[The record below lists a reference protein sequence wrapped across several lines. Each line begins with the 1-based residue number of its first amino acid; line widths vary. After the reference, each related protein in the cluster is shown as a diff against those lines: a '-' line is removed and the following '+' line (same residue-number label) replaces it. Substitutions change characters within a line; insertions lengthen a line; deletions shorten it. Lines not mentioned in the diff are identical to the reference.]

1 MSNTQ
6 KITLKID
13 YIQRITPNRKLGQLE
28 PPGTLGLRAFTDSS
42 MKYGL
47 GKRILET
54 NRLPWNSDHHLD
66 PEFRIPTDNR
76 ARKLDELQMHK
87 KLSLSS
93 VNLPRH
99 LERVVPTIGP
109 GSRMEPI
116 FEQEEDLK
124 VMEKP
129 DGDDKELKTE
139 QEANIDVTMKEEAA
153 DKVTNVGRFRLT
165 KVETP
170 EISASNS
177 TEMTGNLKRQ
187 LAETEK
193 DMVASKQSPQING
206 RPDDALKQIANA
218 INQKVKKDL
227 AKKVKRI
234 EELEHE
240 NAANQDYLQKV
251 DVEARHKEKKLQE
264 MKREIRE
271 LKKITKFQD
280 EMLDVRN
287 KEIERLS
294 RMLPRDSESE
304 VDDNDK
310 VEDETVSSD
319 DDERDKQPK
328 REDLDLIFDDSDN

>member
-1 MSNTQ
+1 
-6 KITLKID
+6 
-13 YIQRITPNRKLGQLE
+13 
-28 PPGTLGLRAFTDSS
+28 

-54 NRLPWNSDHHLD
+54 NRSPWNNDHHLD
-66 PEFRIPTDNR
+66 PESRIPTDNR
-76 ARKLDELQMHK
+76 ARKLDEFQMHK

-93 VNLPRH
+93 VNLPRQM
-99 LERVVPTIGP
+99 ECVVPTIGP
-109 GSRMEPI
+109 GSRMEPNL
-116 FEQEEDLK
+116 EQEENLK

-129 DGDDKELKTE
+129 EGDDKELKTE

-264 MKREIRE
+264 MKKEIRK

-310 VEDETVSSD
+310 VEDETDSSD
-319 DDERDKQPK
+319 DSERDKQPK

>member
-1 MSNTQ
+1 M
-6 KITLKID
+6 
-13 YIQRITPNRKLGQLE
+13 
-28 PPGTLGLRAFTDSS
+28 
-42 MKYGL
+42 
-47 GKRILET
+47 
-54 NRLPWNSDHHLD
+54 PWNSDHHLD

-153 DKVTNVGRFRLT
+153 DKVTNVGRFRLM

-177 TEMTGNLKRQ
+177 T
-187 LAETEK
+187 
-193 DMVASKQSPQING
+193 
-206 RPDDALKQIANA
+206 
-218 INQKVKKDL
+218 
-227 AKKVKRI
+227 
-234 EELEHE
+234 
-240 NAANQDYLQKV
+240 
-251 DVEARHKEKKLQE
+251 
-264 MKREIRE
+264 
-271 LKKITKFQD
+271 
-280 EMLDVRN
+280 
-287 KEIERLS
+287 
-294 RMLPRDSESE
+294 
-304 VDDNDK
+304 
-310 VEDETVSSD
+310 
-319 DDERDKQPK
+319 
-328 REDLDLIFDDSDN
+328 

>member
-1 MSNTQ
+1 M
-6 KITLKID
+6 
-13 YIQRITPNRKLGQLE
+13 
-28 PPGTLGLRAFTDSS
+28 
-42 MKYGL
+42 
-47 GKRILET
+47 
-54 NRLPWNSDHHLD
+54 PWNSDHHLD
-66 PEFRIPTDNR
+66 PESRIPTDNR
-76 ARKLDELQMHK
+76 ARKLDEFQMHK

-93 VNLPRH
+93 VNLPRQM
-99 LERVVPTIGP
+99 ECVVPTTGP
-109 GSRMEPI
+109 GSRMKPNL
-116 FEQEEDLK
+116 EQEENLK
-124 VMEKP
+124 MMEKP
-129 DGDDKELKTE
+129 EGDDKELKTE
-139 QEANIDVTMKEEAA
+139 QEANIDATMKEEAA

-187 LAETEK
+187 LAATDK
-193 DMVASKQSPQING
+193 DMVASKQSLQING

-218 INQKVKKDL
+218 ISQKVKKDL

-251 DVEARHKEKKLQE
+251 DVEALQKEKKIQE
-264 MKREIRE
+264 MKKEIRE

-304 VDDNDK
+304 EDVNDK
-310 VEDETVSSD
+310 VDDETDSSD
-319 DDERDKQPK
+319 DDEGDKQPK
-328 REDLDLIFDDSDN
+328 REDLDLIFDESDN

>member
-1 MSNTQ
+1 
-6 KITLKID
+6 
-13 YIQRITPNRKLGQLE
+13 
-28 PPGTLGLRAFTDSS
+28 

-170 EISASNS
+170 VISASNS
-177 TEMTGNLKRQ
+177 TEMNGNLKRQ

-218 INQKVKKDL
+218 INQKMKKDL
-227 AKKVKRI
+227 AKKVKKI
-234 EELEHE
+234 VELEHE
-240 NAANQDYLQKV
+240 NASKQDYLQKV

-264 MKREIRE
+264 MKKEIRK

-310 VEDETVSSD
+310 IEDETVSSD

>member
-1 MSNTQ
+1 
-6 KITLKID
+6 
-13 YIQRITPNRKLGQLE
+13 
-28 PPGTLGLRAFTDSS
+28 

-54 NRLPWNSDHHLD
+54 NRSPWNNDHHLD
-66 PEFRIPTDNR
+66 PESRIPTDNR
-76 ARKLDELQMHK
+76 ARKLDEFQMHK

-93 VNLPRH
+93 VNLPRQM
-99 LERVVPTIGP
+99 ECVVPTIAP
-109 GSRMEPI
+109 GLRMEPNL
-116 FEQEEDLK
+116 EQEENLK
-124 VMEKP
+124 MMEKP
-129 DGDDKELKTE
+129 EGDDKELKTE
-139 QEANIDVTMKEEAA
+139 QEANIDATMKEEAA

-206 RPDDALKQIANA
+206 RPDDALKQIAKA

-240 NAANQDYLQKV
+240 NEANQDYLQKV

-287 KEIERLS
+287 KEIPRLS

-310 VEDETVSSD
+310 VEDETDSSD
-319 DDERDKQPK
+319 DGERDKQPK

>member
-1 MSNTQ
+1 M
-6 KITLKID
+6 
-13 YIQRITPNRKLGQLE
+13 
-28 PPGTLGLRAFTDSS
+28 
-42 MKYGL
+42 
-47 GKRILET
+47 
-54 NRLPWNSDHHLD
+54 PWNSDHHLD

-116 FEQEEDLK
+116 FEQEENLK

-234 EELEHE
+234 VELEHE

-264 MKREIRE
+264 MKKEIRK
-271 LKKITKFQD
+271 LKKVTKFQD

>member
-1 MSNTQ
+1 
-6 KITLKID
+6 
-13 YIQRITPNRKLGQLE
+13 
-28 PPGTLGLRAFTDSS
+28 

-170 EISASNS
+170 ETSASNS

-234 EELEHE
+234 VELEHE

-264 MKREIRE
+264 MKKEIRK
-271 LKKITKFQD
+271 LKNITKLQD

-310 VEDETVSSD
+310 IEDETVSSD

>member
-1 MSNTQ
+1 
-6 KITLKID
+6 
-13 YIQRITPNRKLGQLE
+13 
-28 PPGTLGLRAFTDSS
+28 

-54 NRLPWNSDHHLD
+54 NRSPWNNDQHLD
-66 PEFRIPTDNR
+66 PESRIPTDNR
-76 ARKLDELQMHK
+76 ARKLDEFQMHK
-87 KLSLSS
+87 KLSLRS

-99 LERVVPTIGP
+99 MERVVPTIGP
-109 GSRMEPI
+109 GSRMEPNL
-116 FEQEEDLK
+116 EQEENLK

-129 DGDDKELKTE
+129 EGDDKELKTE
-139 QEANIDVTMKEEAA
+139 QEANIDATMKEEAA
-153 DKVTNVGRFRLT
+153 DRVTNVGRFRLT

-227 AKKVKRI
+227 AKKAKRI
-234 EELEHE
+234 VELEHE

-264 MKREIRE
+264 MKKEIRK

-310 VEDETVSSD
+310 VEDETDSSD

>member
-1 MSNTQ
+1 
-6 KITLKID
+6 
-13 YIQRITPNRKLGQLE
+13 
-28 PPGTLGLRAFTDSS
+28 

-54 NRLPWNSDHHLD
+54 NRSPWKNDHHLD
-66 PEFRIPTDNR
+66 PESGIPTDNR
-76 ARKLDELQMHK
+76 ARKLDEFQMHK

-93 VNLPRH
+93 VNLPRQM
-99 LERVVPTIGP
+99 ECVVPTTGP
-109 GSRMEPI
+109 GSRMKPNL
-116 FEQEEDLK
+116 EQEENLK
-124 VMEKP
+124 MMEKP
-129 DGDDKELKTE
+129 EGDDKELKTE
-139 QEANIDVTMKEEAA
+139 QEANIDATMKEEAA
-153 DKVTNVGRFRLT
+153 DRVTNVGRFRLT

-170 EISASNS
+170 VISASNS

-218 INQKVKKDL
+218 INQKMKKDL

-264 MKREIRE
+264 MKKEIRK

-310 VEDETVSSD
+310 VEDETDSSD
-319 DDERDKQPK
+319 DSERDKQPK

>member
-1 MSNTQ
+1 
-6 KITLKID
+6 
-13 YIQRITPNRKLGQLE
+13 
-28 PPGTLGLRAFTDSS
+28 

-54 NRLPWNSDHHLD
+54 NRSPWNNDHHLD
-66 PEFRIPTDNR
+66 PESRIPTDNR
-76 ARKLDELQMHK
+76 ARKLDEFQMHK

-93 VNLPRH
+93 VNLPRQM
-99 LERVVPTIGP
+99 ECVVPTMGP
-109 GSRMEPI
+109 GSRMETNL
-116 FEQEEDLK
+116 EQEENLK
-124 VMEKP
+124 MMEKP
-129 DGDDKELKTE
+129 EGDDKELKTE

-310 VEDETVSSD
+310 VEDETDSSD
-319 DDERDKQPK
+319 DSERDKQPK

>member
-1 MSNTQ
+1 M
-6 KITLKID
+6 
-13 YIQRITPNRKLGQLE
+13 
-28 PPGTLGLRAFTDSS
+28 
-42 MKYGL
+42 
-47 GKRILET
+47 
-54 NRLPWNSDHHLD
+54 
-66 PEFRIPTDNR
+66 PTDNR
-76 ARKLDELQMHK
+76 ARKLDEFQMHK

-93 VNLPRH
+93 VNLPRQM
-99 LERVVPTIGP
+99 ECVVPTMGP
-109 GSRMEPI
+109 GSRMETNL
-116 FEQEEDLK
+116 EREENLK
-124 VMEKP
+124 MTEKP
-129 DGDDKELKTE
+129 EGDDNELKTE
-139 QEANIDVTMKEEAA
+139 QEANSDATMKEEAA
-153 DKVTNVGRFRLT
+153 DRVTNVGRFRLT

-170 EISASNS
+170 EIGASNS

-187 LAETEK
+187 LAETEKDMVASKETEK

-264 MKREIRE
+264 MKMEIRE

-310 VEDETVSSD
+310 VEDETDSSD
-319 DDERDKQPK
+319 DGERDKQPK

>member
-1 MSNTQ
+1 MSCGHTKN
-6 KITLKID
+6 
-13 YIQRITPNRKLGQLE
+13 
-28 PPGTLGLRAFTDSS
+28 
-42 MKYGL
+42 
-47 GKRILET
+47 
-54 NRLPWNSDHHLD
+54 HHLD
-66 PEFRIPTDNR
+66 PESRIPTDNR
-76 ARKLDELQMHK
+76 ARKLDEFQMHK

-93 VNLPRH
+93 VNLMPRQM
-99 LERVVPTIGP
+99 ECVVPTTGP
-109 GSRMEPI
+109 GSRMKPNL
-116 FEQEEDLK
+116 EQEENLK
-124 VMEKP
+124 MMEKP
-129 DGDDKELKTE
+129 EGDDKELKTE

-218 INQKVKKDL
+218 INQKMKKDL

-294 RMLPRDSESE
+294 RMLPRDPESE

-310 VEDETVSSD
+310 VEDETDSSD
-319 DDERDKQPK
+319 DSERDKQPK

>member
-1 MSNTQ
+1 
-6 KITLKID
+6 
-13 YIQRITPNRKLGQLE
+13 
-28 PPGTLGLRAFTDSS
+28 

-116 FEQEEDLK
+116 FEQEENLK

-139 QEANIDVTMKEEAA
+139 QEANIDATMKEEAA
-153 DKVTNVGRFRLT
+153 DKVTNVGRSRLT

-251 DVEARHKEKKLQE
+251 DVEARHKEKKIQE
-264 MKREIRE
+264 MKREIRK

-287 KEIERLS
+287 KEIERPS

-310 VEDETVSSD
+310 VEDET
-319 DDERDKQPK
+319 
-328 REDLDLIFDDSDN
+328 DSRGEQE

>member
-1 MSNTQ
+1 
-6 KITLKID
+6 
-13 YIQRITPNRKLGQLE
+13 
-28 PPGTLGLRAFTDSS
+28 

-170 EISASNS
+170 VISASNS
-177 TEMTGNLKRQ
+177 TEMNGNLKRQ

-193 DMVASKQSPQING
+193 DLVASKQSPQING

-218 INQKVKKDL
+218 INQKMKKDL
-227 AKKVKRI
+227 AKKVKKI
-234 EELEHE
+234 VELEHE
-240 NAANQDYLQKV
+240 NASKQDYLQKV

-264 MKREIRE
+264 MKKEIRK

-310 VEDETVSSD
+310 IEDETVSSD

>member
-1 MSNTQ
+1 
-6 KITLKID
+6 
-13 YIQRITPNRKLGQLE
+13 
-28 PPGTLGLRAFTDSS
+28 

-54 NRLPWNSDHHLD
+54 NRSPWNNDHHLD
-66 PEFRIPTDNR
+66 PESRIPTDNR
-76 ARKLDELQMHK
+76 ARKLDEFQMHK

-99 LERVVPTIGP
+99 IECVVPTIGP
-109 GSRMEPI
+109 GSRMEPNL
-116 FEQEEDLK
+116 EQEENLK

-129 DGDDKELKTE
+129 EGDDKELKTE

-177 TEMTGNLKRQ
+177 TERTGNLKRQ

-251 DVEARHKEKKLQE
+251 DVEARQKEKKIQE
-264 MKREIRE
+264 MKKEIRK

-310 VEDETVSSD
+310 IEDETVSSD

>member
-1 MSNTQ
+1 
-6 KITLKID
+6 
-13 YIQRITPNRKLGQLE
+13 
-28 PPGTLGLRAFTDSS
+28 

-47 GKRILET
+47 GERILET
-54 NRLPWNSDHHLD
+54 NGSPWKNDHHLD
-66 PEFRIPTDNR
+66 PEYGMPTDNR
-76 ARKLDELQMHK
+76 ARKLDEFQMHK

-93 VNLPRH
+93 VNLPRQM
-99 LERVVPTIGP
+99 ECVVPTIAP
-109 GSRMEPI
+109 GLRMEPNL
-116 FEQEEDLK
+116 EQEENLK
-124 VMEKP
+124 MMEKP
-129 DGDDKELKTE
+129 EGDDKELKTE

-294 RMLPRDSESE
+294 RMLPGDSESE

-310 VEDETVSSD
+310 VEDETGSSD

>member
-1 MSNTQ
+1 
-6 KITLKID
+6 
-13 YIQRITPNRKLGQLE
+13 
-28 PPGTLGLRAFTDSS
+28 

-116 FEQEEDLK
+116 FEQEENLK

-170 EISASNS
+170 ETSASNS

-234 EELEHE
+234 VELEHE

-264 MKREIRE
+264 MKKEIRK
-271 LKKITKFQD
+271 LKNITKFQD

-310 VEDETVSSD
+310 IEDETVSSD

>member
-1 MSNTQ
+1 
-6 KITLKID
+6 
-13 YIQRITPNRKLGQLE
+13 
-28 PPGTLGLRAFTDSS
+28 

-76 ARKLDELQMHK
+76 ARKLDELQIHK

-109 GSRMEPI
+109 GSRMEPNL
-116 FEQEEDLK
+116 EQEENLK
-124 VMEKP
+124 VTEKP
-129 DGDDKELKTE
+129 EGDDKELKTE
-139 QEANIDVTMKEEAA
+139 QEVNIDVTMKEEAA

-251 DVEARHKEKKLQE
+251 DVEARHKEKKIQE
-264 MKREIRE
+264 MKKEIRK

-294 RMLPRDSESE
+294 RMLLRDSDSE
-304 VDDNDK
+304 VDVNDK
-310 VEDETVSSD
+310 VEDETDSSD

>member
-1 MSNTQ
+1 
-6 KITLKID
+6 
-13 YIQRITPNRKLGQLE
+13 
-28 PPGTLGLRAFTDSS
+28 

-54 NRLPWNSDHHLD
+54 NRSPWKNDHHLD
-66 PEFRIPTDNR
+66 PESGIPTDNR
-76 ARKLDELQMHK
+76 ARKLDEFQMHK

-93 VNLPRH
+93 VNLPRQM
-99 LERVVPTIGP
+99 ECVVPTTGP
-109 GSRMEPI
+109 GSRMKPNL
-116 FEQEEDLK
+116 EQEENLK
-124 VMEKP
+124 MMEKP
-129 DGDDKELKTE
+129 EGDDKELKTE
-139 QEANIDVTMKEEAA
+139 QEANIDATMKEEAA

-218 INQKVKKDL
+218 INQKMKKDL

-264 MKREIRE
+264 MKKEIRK

-310 VEDETVSSD
+310 VEDETDSSD
-319 DDERDKQPK
+319 DSERDKQPK

>member
-1 MSNTQ
+1 
-6 KITLKID
+6 
-13 YIQRITPNRKLGQLE
+13 
-28 PPGTLGLRAFTDSS
+28 

-234 EELEHE
+234 VELEHE

-310 VEDETVSSD
+310 IEDETVSSD

>member
-1 MSNTQ
+1 
-6 KITLKID
+6 
-13 YIQRITPNRKLGQLE
+13 
-28 PPGTLGLRAFTDSS
+28 

-139 QEANIDVTMKEEAA
+139 QEANIDVTMNK
-153 DKVTNVGRFRLT
+153 
-165 KVETP
+165 
-170 EISASNS
+170 
-177 TEMTGNLKRQ
+177 
-187 LAETEK
+187 
-193 DMVASKQSPQING
+193 KQYLVMNNIFIEGTIKHNHHIFLRIQFKLNTALLSHCPSV
-206 RPDDALKQIANA
+206 RPC
-218 INQKVKKDL
+218 
-227 AKKVKRI
+227 
-234 EELEHE
+234 
-240 NAANQDYLQKV
+240 
-251 DVEARHKEKKLQE
+251 
-264 MKREIRE
+264 
-271 LKKITKFQD
+271 
-280 EMLDVRN
+280 VR
-287 KEIERLS
+287 
-294 RMLPRDSESE
+294 
-304 VDDNDK
+304 
-310 VEDETVSSD
+310 VS
-319 DDERDKQPK
+319 QA
-328 REDLDLIFDDSDN
+328 

>member
-1 MSNTQ
+1 
-6 KITLKID
+6 
-13 YIQRITPNRKLGQLE
+13 
-28 PPGTLGLRAFTDSS
+28 
-42 MKYGL
+42 
-47 GKRILET
+47 
-54 NRLPWNSDHHLD
+54 
-66 PEFRIPTDNR
+66 
-76 ARKLDELQMHK
+76 
-87 KLSLSS
+87 
-93 VNLPRH
+93 
-99 LERVVPTIGP
+99 
-109 GSRMEPI
+109 MEPNL
-116 FEQEEDLK
+116 EQEENLK

-129 DGDDKELKTE
+129 EGDDKELKTE

-218 INQKVKKDL
+218 INQKMKKDL

-264 MKREIRE
+264 MKKEIRK

>member
-1 MSNTQ
+1 
-6 KITLKID
+6 
-13 YIQRITPNRKLGQLE
+13 
-28 PPGTLGLRAFTDSS
+28 

-177 TEMTGNLKRQ
+177 AEMTGNLKRQ

-234 EELEHE
+234 VELEHE

-264 MKREIRE
+264 MKKEIRK
-271 LKKITKFQD
+271 LKNITKLQD

-310 VEDETVSSD
+310 IEDETVSSD

>member
-1 MSNTQ
+1 
-6 KITLKID
+6 
-13 YIQRITPNRKLGQLE
+13 
-28 PPGTLGLRAFTDSS
+28 

-234 EELEHE
+234 VELEHE

-264 MKREIRE
+264 MKKEIRK
-271 LKKITKFQD
+271 LKNITKLQD

-310 VEDETVSSD
+310 IEDETVSSD

>member
-1 MSNTQ
+1 MDLEKGFWKQ
-6 KITLKID
+6 ID
-13 YIQRITPNRKLGQLE
+13 RH
-28 PPGTLGLRAFTDSS
+28 
-42 MKYGL
+42 
-47 GKRILET
+47 GK
-54 NRLPWNSDHHLD
+54 NDHHLD
-66 PEFRIPTDNR
+66 PEYGMPTDNR
-76 ARKLDELQMHK
+76 ARKLDEFQMHK

-93 VNLPRH
+93 VNLPRQM
-99 LERVVPTIGP
+99 ECVVPTMGP
-109 GSRMEPI
+109 GSRMETNL
-116 FEQEEDLK
+116 EQEENLK
-124 VMEKP
+124 VTEKP
-129 DGDDKELKTE
+129 EGDDKELKTE

-304 VDDNDK
+304 VDVNDK
-310 VEDETVSSD
+310 VEDETDSSD

>member
-1 MSNTQ
+1 
-6 KITLKID
+6 
-13 YIQRITPNRKLGQLE
+13 
-28 PPGTLGLRAFTDSS
+28 

-54 NRLPWNSDHHLD
+54 NRSPWNNDHHLD
-66 PEFRIPTDNR
+66 PESGIPTDNR
-76 ARKLDELQMHK
+76 ARKLDEFQMHK

-93 VNLPRH
+93 VNLPRQM
-99 LERVVPTIGP
+99 ECVVPTMGP
-109 GSRMEPI
+109 GSRMEPNL
-116 FEQEEDLK
+116 EQEENLK
-124 VMEKP
+124 MMEKP
-129 DGDDKELKTE
+129 EGDDKELKTE
-139 QEANIDVTMKEEAA
+139 QEANIDATMKEEAA

-294 RMLPRDSESE
+294 RMLPRDPESE

-310 VEDETVSSD
+310 VEDETDSSD
-319 DDERDKQPK
+319 DSERDKQPK